1 MTVTDS
7 VGGGEIIQP
16 LSDPALIV
24 DSSASLTVLSGTIS
38 NSGSGCGIRV
48 DGGTLTVEG
57 GKVNASFDA
66 GICIGGGTVT
76 VTGDPEIHGGK
87 ASTLLITGESAVT
100 LSGGT
105 YTTNEANKR
114 SILTQVGKVTDLLA
128 DGFRYTDTNGL
139 DVAIT
144 EDGQGTD
151 SDHVIVSDFGIKY
164 IDAAGVEQK
173 CTSFTE
179 LTEATDLSS
188 AMSGWYAVKGTV
200 SIAGSLGVTADNTL
214 NLILCDG
221 AELILQYTLYLVGG
235 ATLNIYGQSGGTG
248 TLIAKSRNHNPG
260 IGLTC

>member
-1 MTVTDS
+1 MTVKDS

-16 LSDPALIV
+16 LNDPALIV

-66 GICIGGGTVT
+66 GICVGGGTVT

-188 AMSGWYAVKGTV
+188 AMSGWY
-200 SIAGSLGVTADNTL
+200 
-214 NLILCDG
+214 
-221 AELILQYTLYLVGG
+221 
-235 ATLNIYGQSGGTG
+235 QSG
-248 TLIAKSRNHNPG
+248 
-260 IGLTC
+260 